1 MEDPRSFPHNE
12 GGFEMTIGSRKS
24 VSGTRGTAA
33 VGQLGLEDAPA
44 NDQETIYASGT
55 SSTAGAVANFL
66 NSIVGA
72 GIVGLP
78 FALAQVRVRVC
89 LLLGVWK

>member
-1 MEDPRSFPHNE
+1 
-12 GGFEMTIGSRKS
+12 MTIGSRKS